1 MAAPLSL
8 SRKLLYAALV
18 SGTMLGLL
26 LGGLELGLHLAG
38 SGHTPGFFRRTTTA
52 SGETIWREN
61 RWAMAPY
68 FLPALIRRPQPLR
81 LPEKKA
87 AGTYRIFIL
96 GSSAAMGDPEPSFS
110 LARVLEVMLRSAYP
124 NQRFEI
130 VNAGVTAINSHVVRG
145 IARDCAQLE
154 PDLFIVYEG
163 NNEVIGPFGPV
174 GVLAPFLRGEGA
186 IHAAIWLKGTRTG
199 QWLAQLGTGD
209 RAADW
214 GGMGLFLQQ
223 QIPANDPRLAI
234 VRDHFR
240 ANLADIVETARQ
252 VGAKTLLCTVATNQR
267 DFAPFQSANG
277 EAEQAYQKGQ
287 QALAAGHDAEAREF
301 LQRALDLD
309 TLRFRTDSTLN
320 QVIRDL
326 GQAAPADSLTVVD
339 VAAALAAHS
348 PHGISGNEFFYE
360 HVHLNLRGTCEVAA
374 ALFPAITAD
383 LERRGLVHGPTPAPL
398 GYAEIALQLGYNTYE
413 QTMIALE
420 LVHRFGQ
427 PPFTAQSDHAGR
439 LAAWQRVA
447 DQGQKLLARPDA
459 TDALREIGTRALAQA
474 PGDWILARNTG
485 AMLVSRQR
493 PAEAIPFLEQASRWI
508 DDDVDTLVA
517 LGWAQRALGHT
528 ADAEAAFARARKLE
542 PTYPNLPPETKAGN
556 SP

>member
-1 MAAPLSL
+1 MSAPLSL
-8 SRKLLYAALV
+8 GRKLLYSALLSAAALV
-18 SGTMLGLL
+18 LL
-26 LGGLELGLHLAG
+26 LGGLELGLRVAG
-38 SGHTPGFFRRTTTA
+38 YGHSPGFFRRAKTA
-52 SGETIWREN
+52 SGATVWREN

-68 FLPALIRRPQPLR
+68 FPPALIRRPQPLR

-87 AGTYRIFIL
+87 SGTYRIFVL

-110 LARVLEVMLRSAYP
+110 LARVLHVMLRTAYP
-124 NQRFEI
+124 AQRFEV

-154 PDLFIVYEG
+154 PDLFVVYEG
-163 NNEVIGPFGPV
+163 NNEVIGPFGPA
-174 GVLAPFLRGEGA
+174 GVLAPFLRGESA
-186 IHAAIWLKGTRTG
+186 IAAASWLKGTRTG
-199 QWLAQLGTGD
+199 QWLASLGARGQP
-209 RAADW
+209 ADW
-214 GGMGLFLQQ
+214 GGMGLFLRQ
-223 QIPANDPRLAI
+223 QIAADDPRLAI

-240 ANLADIVETARQ
+240 ANLADIAATARRA
-252 VGAKTLLCTVATNQR
+252 GARTLLCTVATNQR

-277 EAEQAYQKGQ
+277 GAEQAYQRGK
-287 QALAAGHDAEAREF
+287 QALADGRDAEGREL

-326 GQAAPADSLTVVD
+326 GNGAPPDLRVVD
-339 VAAALAAHS
+339 TAATLAAHS
-348 PHGISGNEFFYE
+348 PHGVCGNEFFYE

-374 ALFPAITAD
+374 ALFPAIAAD
-383 LERRGLVHGPTPAPL
+383 LVRRGLAGAPAATPP
-398 GYAEIALQLGYNTYE
+398 GYAEVAAQLGYHTYE

-427 PPFTAQSDHAGR
+427 PPFTAQSDHAAR

-447 DQGQKLLARPDA
+447 QQGEALLARSDA
-459 TDALREIGTRALAQA
+459 TDALRELDRRALAQA
-474 PGDWILARNTG
+474 PDDWILARNAG

-493 PAEAIPFLEQASRWI
+493 PAEALPLLEQADRWI

-517 LGWAQRALGHT
+517 LGWAHRALGH
-528 ADAEAAFARARKLE
+528 AVEAEAAFARARQLE
-542 PTYPNLPPETKAGN
+542 PNYPNLPAAR
-556 SP
+556 

>member
-1 MAAPLSL
+1 MSAPLSL
-8 SRKLLYAALV
+8 SRKLLYAALL
-18 SGTMLGLL
+18 SGTALALL
-26 LGGLELGLHLAG
+26 LGGLELGLRLAG
-38 SGHTPGFFRRTTTA
+38 SGHTPGFFRRATTA
-52 SGETIWREN
+52 DGETVWREN

-68 FLPALIRRPQPLR
+68 FPPALIRRPQPLR
-81 LPEKKA
+81 LPGKKA
-87 AGTYRIFIL
+87 PGTYRIFIL

-110 LARVLEVMLRSAYP
+110 LARVLEVMLRAAYP
-124 NQRFEI
+124 GQRFEV

-145 IARDCAQLE
+145 IARDCAPLE

-174 GVLAPFLRGEGA
+174 GVLAPFLRGERA
-186 IHAAIWLKGTRTG
+186 IQAATWLKSTRTG
-199 QWLAQLGTGD
+199 QWLAQLGA
-209 RAADW
+209 RRQAAEW

-223 QIPANDPRLAI
+223 QIAADDPRLAV
-234 VRDHFR
+234 VREHFR
-240 ANLADIVETARQ
+240 ANLADIAATARRA
-252 VGAKTLLCTVATNQR
+252 GAKLLLCTVATNQR

-277 EAEQAYQKGQ
+277 EAEKIFQQGR
-287 QALAAGHDAEAREF
+287 QALAEGRDAEAREL

-326 GQAAPADSLTVVD
+326 GAASPGGLTVVD
-339 VAAALAAHS
+339 TAAALAAHS
-348 PHGISGNEFFYE
+348 PHGICGNEFFYE

-383 LERRGLVHGPTPAPL
+383 LAHRGLAREPAPAPI
-398 GYAEIALQLGYNTYE
+398 GYAEIGPRLGHNTYE

-427 PPFTAQSDHAGR
+427 PPFTAQSDHAAR
-439 LAAWQRVA
+439 VAAWQRVA
-447 DQGQKLLARPDA
+447 DQGQALLARPDA
-459 TDALREIGTRALAQA
+459 TDALREIGARALAQS
-474 PGDWILARNTG
+474 PNDWILARNTG

-493 PAEAIPFLEQASRWI
+493 PTDALPLLEQANRWI

-517 LGWAQRALGHT
+517 LGWAHRALGHT
-528 ADAEAAFARARKLE
+528 ADAETAFARARQLE
-542 PTYPNLPPETKAGN
+542 PNYPNLPPVPNGPV